1 MEVLKTF
8 LKNFIREM
16 NVDRLMREIMKD
28 ERLKS
33 YFIELNQEQ
42 LYEQGADSK
51 GHQLEPYTFATMNIK
66 RKKGQRYDRTTLKDT
81 GKFYKSFRIV
91 VQSDG
96 FIIQADG
103 QKEEM
108 NLFDRY
114 GIDILGLNEV
124 NMYQFQQILAR
135 EIRTKII
142 QAISIN

>member
-8 LKNFIREM
+8 LKNFIREL
-16 NVDRLMREIMKD
+16 NVNRLMKEIMKD
-28 ERLKS
+28 ERLKA
-33 YFIELNQEQ
+33 YVIELNQEQ

-51 GHQLEPYTFATMNIK
+51 GNQLEPYTFATMNIK
-66 RKKGQRYDRTTLKDT
+66 RKKGQVYNRTTLKDT
-81 GKFYKSFRIV
+81 GKFYKSFRII

-96 FIIQADG
+96 FIIQANG